1 MITQWTR
8 MMTTSRQLQP
18 MHMNATNLTAINE
31 YEDCDAEKRAPIES
45 TPTTV
50 CWWHQ
55 DLLGGEDNIG
65 LSFVTDVF
73 SSHSRGGQGGVHTR
87 GCSRALLD
95 ERGVLKSLKRRAKQ
109 EWPKS
114 SLRCTTWTCSAQ
126 LRWNPWLRTKNKSP
140 LVAHVSQGEKGQFGE
155 GANVCWRA
163 QAEGWHLVK
172 KRHYIA
178 DSGNGVS
185 VHHHRYWRARGELCS
200 LFRHP
205 GGISACWRQRGH
217 YHLWMEG
224 HL

>member
-18 MHMNATNLTAINE
+18 MHMNATNLTSINE
-31 YEDCDAEKRAPIES
+31 YEDWDAEKRAPIES

-95 ERGVLKSLKRRAKQ
+95 ERGVLKSLKWRANQ

-114 SLRCTTWTCSAQ
+114 SLRCTTWMCFVR
-126 LRWNPWLRTKNKSP
+126 LKWNPWSTTRKRKP
-140 LVAHVSQGEKGQFGE
+140 LVARVSQGEEGQFNE
-155 GANVCWRA
+155 GANVCWRT
-163 QAEGWHLVK
+163 QAKGWHLIK
-172 KRHYIA
+172 AGHYITN
-178 DSGNGVS
+178 SGNGVG
-185 VHHHRYWRARGELCS
+185 VHHRCYRCAR
-200 LFRHP
+200 
-205 GGISACWRQRGH
+205 RGV
-217 YHLWMEG
+217 M
-224 HL
+224 